1 MRKFINQKTGLLLTF
16 TISVAVAFVIGFFD
30 RDFGINLLTEIA
42 GVALTVF
49 IINKILENRERQKR
63 ISIDQRI
70 VRELQSII
78 ASYYSIWKHIVW
90 HYMPEVTIKNE
101 RQLLELYPQLVSKV
115 KISDRFHFV
124 TLHHPESWDLFFN
137 NRSIKDCFQNYHDT
151 LRKQIQRFIDDFKIY
166 IEPDL
171 LDILLNIMDCQYFKE
186 ISLMGLSETRNIVIE
201 YEQDPDMLDSYLRA
215 DNRAHMQ
222 YFIDLLTYSAQMK
235 EIILKF
241 SPTTIPIYKVEEY
254 FNNPSKQFV

>member
-1 MRKFINQKTGLLLTF
+1 MSKYINQKTGLLLAF
-16 TISVAVAFVIGFFD
+16 IISVAVALAIGFFD

-49 IINKILENRERQKR
+49 IINRILENRERQKR

-78 ASYYSIWKHIVW
+78 ASYYSIWKHITW
-90 HYMPEVTIKNE
+90 HYMPGITLKDE
-101 RQLLELYPQLVSKV
+101 RQLMNVYTELLSMV
-115 KISDRFHFV
+115 KITDRFQFV
-124 TLHHPESWDLFFN
+124 TIHHPESWDLFFN
-137 NRSIKDCFQNYHDT
+137 NRTIKDCFQNYHET

-186 ISLMGLSETRNIVIE
+186 ISLMGMADTRSIVIE
-201 YEQDPDMLDSYLRA
+201 YEQDPDKLDSYLRA
-215 DNRAHMQ
+215 DDRSHMQ
-222 YFIDLLTYSAQMK
+222 YFMDLLAYSSKMK
-235 EIILKF
+235 DVISKF
-241 SPTTIPIYKVEEY
+241 STATTPIYKIEEY
-254 FNNPSKQFV
+254 FKNPSSQFT